1 MTELGE
7 GRVRAEKLGAHL
19 RRVWHVS
26 REEIKPAATVLLG
39 SREYNRS
46 FGIVFSFL

>member
-7 GRVRAEKLGAHL
+7 GRVRSEKLGAHL
-19 RRVWHVS
+19 RRGWHVS
-26 REEIKPAATVLLG
+26 REEIKAAATVLLG

-46 FGIVFSFL
+46 FGTASAF